1 METYLVEFNPEEN
14 KGVFA
19 ISLVENPAIEEV
31 GIYLSKEDELVQLK
45 EIEKGL
51 LMSPVLIPNQK
62 ILRVDESGNPFNI
75 MFTKEV
81 IELSQRHFHI
91 NGYQSQSTEE
101 HDYNLKLN
109 GVTIVESWIKEFD
122 QDKSN
127 EYGYDLPIGTWFAI
141 MKVDNEDVKAKIKSG
156 EIKGFSIDGS
166 FKLNNYK
173 MSKEHNFLKAL
184 KDLINPTEE
193 VKVELTE
200 QVTEEVKL
208 EEDVVVTAS
217 MEVGS
222 VVPDG
227 MYTAEDG
234 TSFSVV
240 DGKISEVKEMEVVV
254 EEEMEVDMTTQ
265 LSAMKNEILVAVG
278 NLLESNNVQLKKE
291 FYKSEEIALTAETK
305 ASPEVKTI
313 KEPKNLREKL
323 FNELQNK

>member
-1 METYLVEFNPEEN
+1 
-14 KGVFA
+14 
-19 ISLVENPAIEEV
+19 
-31 GIYLSKEDELVQLK
+31 
-45 EIEKGL
+45 
-51 LMSPVLIPNQK
+51 
-62 ILRVDESGNPFNI
+62 
-75 MFTKEV
+75 
-81 IELSQRHFHI
+81 
-91 NGYQSQSTEE
+91 
-101 HDYNLKLN
+101 
-109 GVTIVESWIKEFD
+109 
-122 QDKSN
+122 
-127 EYGYDLPIGTWFAI
+127 
-141 MKVDNEDVKAKIKSG
+141 
-156 EIKGFSIDGS
+156 
-166 FKLNNYK
+166 

-193 VKVELTE
+193 IKVELTE

-254 EEEMEVDMTTQ
+254 EEEMEVDMATQ
-265 LSAMKNEILVAVG
+265 LSTMKNEILVAVG

>member
-1 METYLVEFNPEEN
+1 METYLVEFNPNEN

-31 GIYLSKEDELVQLK
+31 GIYLSKEEELVQLK

-62 ILRVDESGNPFNI
+62 ILRFDDNNNPFNI

-91 NGYQSQSTEE
+91 NGYQGQSTEE

-109 GVTIVESWIKEFD
+109 GVTIVESWIKEFE

-141 MKVDNEDVKAKIKSG
+141 MKVDNEEVREKLKSG
-156 EIKGFSIDGS
+156 ELKGFSIDGS

-173 MSKEHNFLKAL
+173 MSKGEVFLKAL
-184 KDLINPTEE
+184 KDFINPAEE
-193 VKVELTE
+193 KNVELTE
-200 QVTEEVKL
+200 QVAEEVKL
-208 EEDVVVTAS
+208 EDAVVQAS

-222 VVPDG
+222 AVPDG
-227 MYTAEDG
+227 TYTAEDG
-234 TSFSVV
+234 TSFTVV
-240 DGKISEVKEMEVVV
+240 GGKISEVTQPEATQE
-254 EEEMEVDMTTQ
+254 DMPADMATQ
-265 LSAMKNEILVAVG
+265 MSAMKNEILVAVG
-278 NLLESNNVQLKKE
+278 NLLETNNVTLKAE
-291 FYKSEEIALTAETK
+291 FHKAAEIALTAETK
-305 ASPEVKTI
+305 AVPKEKVI
-313 KEPKNLREKL
+313 KEPKNFKEKL
-323 FNELQNK
+323 FNELQNNN

>member
-193 VKVELTE
+193 VKVELTD
-200 QVTEEVKL
+200 QVTEEEKL
-208 EEDVVVTAS
+208 EEDVVVAAS

-254 EEEMEVDMTTQ
+254 EEEIEVDMATQ
-265 LSAMKNEILVAVG
+265 LSTMKNEILVAVG

>member
-62 ILRVDESGNPFNI
+62 ILRVDESGNLFNI

-91 NGYQSQSTEE
+91 NGYQSKSTEE

-109 GVTIVESWIKEFD
+109 GVTIVESWIKEFE

-184 KDLINPTEE
+184 KDLINPKEE
-193 VKVELTE
+193 EKVELTE
-200 QVTEEVKL
+200 QVATEEVKL
-208 EEDVVVTAS
+208 EEEVIQAS

-222 VVPDG
+222 VVPNG

-234 TSFSVV
+234 TYFSVV
-240 DGKISEVKEMEVVV
+240 DGKISEVKEHEVEQ
-254 EEEMEVDMTTQ
+254 EEQTDMSAQ
-265 LSAMKNEILVAVG
+265 LSAIKNEILVAVG
-278 NLLESNNVQLKKE
+278 NLLETNNVQLKAE
-291 FYKSEEIALTAETK
+291 FYKSAEIALTAETK
-305 ASPEVKTI
+305 AKPETKVI
-313 KEPKNLREKL
+313 KEPKNFKEEL
-323 FNELQNK
+323 FNELQKQ

>member
-208 EEDVVVTAS
+208 EEDVVVIAS

-254 EEEMEVDMTTQ
+254 EEEMEVDMATQ

>member
-109 GVTIVESWIKEFD
+109 GVTIVESWIKEFE

-184 KDLINPTEE
+184 KDLINPAEE

-208 EEDVVVTAS
+208 EEEVIQAS

-240 DGKISEVKEMEVVV
+240 DGKIAEVKEMEVKV
-254 EEEMEVDMTTQ
+254 EEEMPVDMATQ
-265 LSAMKNEILVAVG
+265 LSTMKNEILVAVG
-278 NLLESNNVQLKKE
+278 NLLESNNVQLKAE
-291 FYKSEEIALTAETK
+291 FYKSAEIALTAETK
-305 ASPEVKTI
+305 AKPETKVI
-313 KEPKNLREKL
+313 KEPKNFKERL
-323 FNELQNK
+323 FNELQNKK

>member
-141 MKVDNEDVKAKIKSG
+141 MKVDNEDVKSKIKSG

-254 EEEMEVDMTTQ
+254 EEEIEVDMATQ
-265 LSAMKNEILVAVG
+265 LSTMKNEILVAVG

>member
-1 METYLVEFNPEEN
+1 METYLVEFNPKEN

-19 ISLVENPAIEEV
+19 ISLVENPAIDEV

-62 ILRVDESGNPFNI
+62 ILRYDDNNNPFNI
-75 MFTKEV
+75 MFTKDV

-91 NGYQSQSTEE
+91 NGYQGQSTEE

-141 MKVDNEDVKAKIKSG
+141 MKVDNEEVRAKLKSG
-156 EIKGFSIDGS
+156 ELKGFSIDGS

-173 MSKEHNFLKAL
+173 MSKGELFLKAL
-184 KDLINPTEE
+184 KDFINPEDN
-193 VKVELTE
+193 KVELTE

-208 EEDVVVTAS
+208 EEVVVEAS

-222 VVPDG
+222 DVPNG
-227 MYTAEDG
+227 TYTAENG
-234 TSFSVV
+234 TMFTVT

-254 EEEMEVDMTTQ
+254 EEEMPVDMATQ
-265 LSAMKNEILVAVG
+265 LSTMKNEILVAVG
-278 NLLESNNVQLKKE
+278 NLLETNNVQLKAE
-291 FYKSEEIALTAETK
+291 FYKSAEIALTAETK
-305 ASPEVKTI
+305 AKPETKVI
-313 KEPKNLREKL
+313 KEPKNFKERL
-323 FNELQNK
+323 FNELQNKK

>member
-1 METYLVEFNPEEN
+1 METYLVEFNPKEN

-109 GVTIVESWIKEFD
+109 GVTIVESWIKEFE

-173 MSKEHNFLKAL
+173 MSKGELFLKAL
-184 KDLINPTEE
+184 KDFLNPTEE

-200 QVTEEVKL
+200 QVETEEVKL
-208 EEDVVVTAS
+208 EEEVIQAS

-240 DGKISEVKEMEVVV
+240 DGKIAEVKEPQAEQ
-254 EEEMEVDMTTQ
+254 EEQTDMSAQ

-278 NLLESNNVQLKKE
+278 NLLETNNVQLKAE
-291 FYKSEEIALTAETK
+291 FYKSAEIALTAETK

>member
-254 EEEMEVDMTTQ
+254 EEEMEVDMATQ

>member
-31 GIYLSKEDELVQLK
+31 GIYLSKEEELIQLK

-109 GVTIVESWIKEFD
+109 GVTIVESWIKEFE

-208 EEDVVVTAS
+208 EEEVIQAS

-240 DGKISEVKEMEVVV
+240 DGKIAEVKEMEVVV
-254 EEEMEVDMTTQ
+254 EEEMPVDMATQ
-265 LSAMKNEILVAVG
+265 LSTMKNEILVAVG
-278 NLLESNNVQLKKE
+278 NLLETNNVQLKGE
-291 FYKSEEIALTAETK
+291 FYKATEIALTAETK
-305 ASPEVKTI
+305 AKPETKVF
-313 KEPKNLREKL
+313 KEPKNFKERL
-323 FNELQNK
+323 FNDLQKQ

>member
-1 METYLVEFNPEEN
+1 METYLVEFNPKEN

-109 GVTIVESWIKEFD
+109 GVTIVESWIKEFE

-173 MSKEHNFLKAL
+173 MSKGNVFLNAL
-184 KDLINPTEE
+184 KDFLNSEKEEE

-200 QVTEEVKL
+200 QVETEEVKL
-208 EEDVVVTAS
+208 EEEVIQAS

-222 VVPDG
+222 VVPNG

-240 DGKISEVKEMEVVV
+240 DGKIAEVKETEVEQ
-254 EEEMEVDMTTQ
+254 EEQTDMSAQ

-278 NLLESNNVQLKKE
+278 NLLETNNVQLKAE
-291 FYKSEEIALTAETK
+291 FYKATEIALNAETK
-305 ASPEVKTI
+305 AKPETKVI

>member
-109 GVTIVESWIKEFD
+109 GVTIVESWIKEFE

-173 MSKEHNFLKAL
+173 MSKGNVFLNAL
-184 KDLINPTEE
+184 KDFLSSEE
-193 VKVELTE
+193 KVELTE

-208 EEDVVVTAS
+208 EEEVIQAS

-254 EEEMEVDMTTQ
+254 EEEMPVDMATQ
-265 LSAMKNEILVAVG
+265 LSAMKNEILTALGKVI
-278 NLLESNNVQLKKE
+278 EDNNVTLKAE
-291 FYKSEEIALTAETK
+291 FYKSAEIALTAETK
-305 ASPEVKTI
+305 AKPETKVI
-313 KEPKNLREKL
+313 KEPKNFKERL
-323 FNELQNK
+323 FNELQNKK

>member
-254 EEEMEVDMTTQ
+254 EEEIEVDMATQ